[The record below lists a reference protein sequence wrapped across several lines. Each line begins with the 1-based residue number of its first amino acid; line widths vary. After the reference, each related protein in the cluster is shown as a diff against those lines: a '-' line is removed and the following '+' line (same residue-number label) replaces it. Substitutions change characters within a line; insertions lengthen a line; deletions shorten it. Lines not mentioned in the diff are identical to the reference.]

1 MKKQITIA
9 DMACQHCFQRIQ
21 RVLQV
26 PGVIDFTIDLS
37 SKKGSIE
44 FDPQVISQDSISQM
58 ITDIGYT
65 LEWGEAYE

>member
-21 RVLQV
+21 TALQV
-26 PGVIDFTIDLS
+26 PGIKECTIDIT

-58 ITDIGYT
+58 IKDIGYT